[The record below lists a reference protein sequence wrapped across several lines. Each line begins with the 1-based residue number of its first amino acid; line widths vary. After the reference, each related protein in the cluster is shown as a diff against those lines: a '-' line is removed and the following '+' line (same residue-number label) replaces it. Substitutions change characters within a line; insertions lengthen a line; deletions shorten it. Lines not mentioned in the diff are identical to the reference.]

1 MKKTNIQGVSILLMA
16 THFFHFR
23 NFFIYFLYIY
33 SPLFISTYPSLLL
46 CPLRETSTSSP
57 QFCFLSPKYK
67 NQDSGM
73 VGDFQFSKRALQ
85 KFKNS
90 FLKRPKKGDFFSY
103 KKVSIQKSSHQ
114 NYDVIK

>member
-1 MKKTNIQGVSILLMA
+1 MKKTNIGTQVPILA
-16 THFFHFR
+16 THFFPFR
-23 NFFIYFLYIY
+23 NFFHLYY
-33 SPLFISTYPSLLL
+33 SPLLI

-90 FLKRPKKGDFFSY
+90 FLKRPKKGDFFFQ
-103 KKVSIQKSSHQ
+103 QKSV
-114 NYDVIK
+114 NTKNF

>member
-1 MKKTNIQGVSILLMA
+1 MYI
-16 THFFHFR
+16 FFDLSLFASLPFEQKH
-23 NFFIYFLYIY
+23 
-33 SPLFISTYPSLLL
+33 PLPVL
-46 CPLRETSTSSP
+46 SSV
-57 QFCFLSPKYK
+57 FSPKLSK
-67 NQDSGM
+67 KIRTSGM